1 MNGEDSRWDV
11 IVEQEAI
18 PKVVIELL
26 APLAALDDDW
36 DGYGAL
42 APRAGALKAAADVL
56 VEWGR
61 SIPSPQVMAS
71 VGGGVLLEW
80 ESRDVDLVVD
90 VEAEGDVSVYVRACD
105 AESEGPLDEYR
116 QEAEQALTL
125 LALAS

>member
-1 MNGEDSRWDV
+1 M
-11 IVEQEAI
+11 
-18 PKVVIELL
+18 IELL

-56 VEWGR
+56 VEWGQNV
-61 SIPSPQVMAS
+61 PPPQAMAS

-90 VEAEGDVSVYVRACD
+90 VGAEGDISVYVRGGD
-105 AESEGPLDEYR
+105 GESEGPLDEHL
-116 QEAEQALTL
+116 QEAKQALAL
-125 LALAS
+125 LATTN